1 MITFGEGWMK
11 MKISVLALLA
21 LSLVLFS
28 AHILRAAEKSPQKP
42 VISVPKAEK
51 QVKIDGDLDEYRKY
65 AVRMDDKSFERL
77 QYFEYGGKDDISADI
92 YLLWDDENLY
102 VAAKVTDDVPF
113 DNGKEGPDIWDGDA
127 LEVLLGMDGTADP
140 GRIYFGKGDY
150 QIGLSPGNNKNI
162 KPSEWVWR
170 RDDYKDGIEVAAKL
184 WEKGYAIEAKI
195 PFKVLGGF
203 KPEVGKKFDF
213 DIAVDDS
220 DKAKVPE
227 GGKRDAQ
234 LAWTGTKEFY
244 SDPSQWGIMILAAPQ
259 AAFALSV
266 SGVIAI
272 IAGIAVIVIFITFA
286 VHRPK

>member
-1 MITFGEGWMK
+1 
-11 MKISVLALLA
+11 MKISILTVLV

-28 AHILRAAEKSPQKP
+28 AHILQAAEKSPQKP
-42 VISVPKAEK
+42 VISVPKAAK
-51 QVKIDGDLDEYRKY
+51 PVKIDGNLDEYPKY
-65 AVRMDDKSFERL
+65 AVRMDDKSSERL

-92 YLLWDDENLY
+92 YLLWDYENLY
-102 VAAKVTDDVPF
+102 VAAKVTDDAPF
-113 DNGKEGPDIWDGDA
+113 DNSKEGPDIWDGDA

-170 RDDYKDGIEVAAKL
+170 RDDYKDGIEVAAKPR
-184 WEKGYAIEAKI
+184 EKGYIIEAKI

-203 KPEVGKKFDF
+203 KPEAGKKFDF

-220 DKAKVPE
+220 DK
-227 GGKRDAQ
+227 GKRDAQ
-234 LAWTGTKEFY
+234 MAWTGTKEFY
-244 SDPSQWGIMILAAPQ
+244 SDPSQWGAALLAAPQ
-259 AAFALSV
+259 AAFALSI
-266 SGVIAI
+266 SSVIAV
-272 IAGIAVIVIFITFA
+272 IAGIAVIVMFITFV